1 MKLNVL
7 VGIREKKNEIY
18 FEPRLSHEGEIKM
31 CPVHVGYSSSDQ
43 GVRLKSL
50 ESERKRTEK
59 MERGLDFHQGT
70 LCNVPFYPNA

>member
-1 MKLNVL
+1 
-7 VGIREKKNEIY
+7 
-18 FEPRLSHEGEIKM
+18 M
-31 CPVHVGYSSSDQ
+31 CPVHVGYSFSDQ

-50 ESERKRTEK
+50 ESESKRTEK